1 MTHSIRL
8 IHGFLLLAA
17 LSLASLVYAAP
28 PATAKPTIVLVHGAF
43 ADSSS
48 WNEVVSRLQAKGYS
62 VTALANPLRGVKSDS
77 EYVQSALRAIP
88 SPVVLVGHSYGGLVI
103 SNAASGNKNVKA
115 LVYVAAYAP
124 EPGESAVALSSRF
137 PGRTPGALTPVDVPG
152 GVKDLYVQH
161 DKFHALFA
169 ADVPEPIAKRMAST
183 QRPVT
188 EAALNEPSV
197 ASAWKTTPSY
207 FVYGKED
214 RTIPPAAHAFMAE
227 RAHPKETVAVR
238 GASHVVM
245 ISNPDVVVKL
255 IERAAS
261 AN

>member
-1 MTHSIRL
+1 MATSIKL

-17 LSLASLVYAAP
+17 LSIASWVYAAP
-28 PATAKPTIVLVHGAF
+28 PAIAKPTIVLVHGAF

-48 WNEVVSRLQAKGYS
+48 WNEVVSKLQAKGYS
-62 VTALANPLRGVKSDS
+62 VTAVANPLRSVKSDS

-103 SNAASGNKNVKA
+103 SNAASGAKNVKA

-124 EPGESAVALSSRF
+124 EPGESAVALSTRF
-137 PGRTPGALTPVDVPG
+137 PGRTPGALTPVEAPG
-152 GVKDLYVQH
+152 GVKDLYVQR

-169 ADVPEPIAKRMAST
+169 ADVPEPIARRMAST

-188 EAALNEPSV
+188 EAALNEPSA

-214 RTIPPAAHAFMAE
+214 KTIPAAAHAFMAE
-227 RAHPKETVAVR
+227 RARPKDTVAVG

-245 ISNPDVVVKL
+245 ISNPDAVVKL

>member
-1 MTHSIRL
+1 MPVS
-8 IHGFLLLAA
+8 
-17 LSLASLVYAAP
+17 
-28 PATAKPTIVLVHGAF
+28 F

-48 WNEVVSRLQAKGYS
+48 WNEVVSKLQAKGYS
-62 VTALANPLRGVKSDS
+62 VTAVANPLRGVKSDS

-88 SPVVLVGHSYGGLVI
+88 SPIVLVGHSYGGLVI
-103 SNAASGNKNVKA
+103 SNAASGTKNVKA

-137 PGRTPGALTPVDVPG
+137 PGRTPGVLTPVEAPG

-169 ADVPEPIAKRMAST
+169 ADVPEHIAKRMAST
-183 QRPVT
+183 QRPV
-188 EAALNEPSV
+188 
-197 ASAWKTTPSY
+197 
-207 FVYGKED
+207 YGKED
-214 RTIPPAAHAFMAE
+214 KTIPAAAHAFMAE
-227 RAHPKETVAVR
+227 RARPKETVVVR

-245 ISNPDVVVKL
+245 ISNPDAVAKL

-261 AN
+261 AI

>member
-1 MTHSIRL
+1 MAHSIRL

-17 LSLASLVYAAP
+17 ISLASLVYAAP
-28 PATAKPTIVLVHGAF
+28 PSTAKPTIVLVHGAF

-62 VTALANPLRGVKSDS
+62 VTAVANPLRGVKSDS

-124 EPGESAVALSSRF
+124 EPGESAVALSTRF
-137 PGRTPGALTPVDVPG
+137 PGRTPGVLTPVEAPG
-152 GVKDLYVQH
+152 GVKDLYVRP

-169 ADVPEPIAKRMAST
+169 ADVPETIAKRMAST

-188 EAALNEPSV
+188 EAALNEPSA
-197 ASAWKTTPSY
+197 ASAWKSMPSY

-214 RTIPPAAHAFMAE
+214 KTIPAAAHAFMAE
-227 RAHPKETVAVR
+227 RAHPKETVAVK

-261 AN
+261 PH